1 MKHPTWPRT
10 SSSPFSSL
18 PFSNRSEF
26 FTTRLCARPPLPSPP
41 GAGDFSA
48 LPYDVLAKI
57 AASFDDPNLRAASL
71 VCRAWCEALRPLRE
85 AMALLLWGKRFKH
98 GHRGVGPNPDRALD
112 SFIKAAARGSALA
125 MVDAGLIY
133 WERGEKPKAMEFYH
147 KAAELGNPSAQCNLG
162 LSYLQAEP
170 PNTELAVKWLHKA
183 SVCGNVRAQY
193 QLALCL
199 HRGGGRVRSNLKEA
213 VGALSISSP
222 LLIMSEAVNLFF
234 QRGVC
239 VNGLELCLA
248 KWYMK
253 AAEGGYVRA
262 MYNISLCFSFGE
274 GLTRNHQL
282 ARKWMKRAADRGHS
296 KAQFEH
302 GLALFS
308 EGDMMKAVVYLELA
322 TRAGEKGAAHVKNA
336 VLHRLSS
343 ASRDHAMHLAN
354 SWRALPSS

>member
-1 MKHPTWPRT
+1 MKHRTWPRA
-10 SSSPFSSL
+10 SSSPFSSI
-18 PFSNRSEF
+18 PFSNSTISPANSGR
-26 FTTRLCARPPLPSPP
+26 TTRLCARPPPP
-41 GAGDFSA
+41 PPCGDFSA

-85 AMALLLWGKRFKH
+85 AMVLLRWGKRFKH
-98 GHRGVGPNPDRALD
+98 GRRGVRPNSDKALD
-112 SFIKAAARGSALA
+112 SFMKAAARGSALA

-133 WERGEKPKAMEFYH
+133 WERGEKPKAVELYL
-147 KAAELGNPSAQCNLG
+147 KAAELGNLSAQCNLG
-162 LSYLQAEP
+162 ISYLQADP
-170 PNTELAVKWLHKA
+170 PNTKQAFKWLSKA

-199 HRGGGRVRSNLKEA
+199 HRGGENIHGNMKEA
-213 VGALSISSP
+213 
-222 LLIMSEAVNLFF
+222 
-234 QRGVC
+234 
-239 VNGLELCLA
+239 A

-262 MYNISLCFSFGE
+262 MYNVSLCFSFGE
-274 GLTRNHQL
+274 GLPRNHQL

-343 ASRDHAMHLAN
+343 ASRDHAMHLAD

>member
-1 MKHPTWPRT
+1 MKHRTWPRA
-10 SSSPFSSL
+10 FSSL

-26 FTTRLCARPPLPSPP
+26 SAARSTRLCARPPPPSPP
-41 GAGDFSA
+41 GVGGEFSS

-85 AMALLLWGKRFKH
+85 AMVLLRWGKRFKH
-98 GHRGVGPNPDRALD
+98 GRRGVRPNVDKALD
-112 SFIKAAARGSALA
+112 SFTKAAVRGSALA

-133 WERGEKPKAMEFYH
+133 WERGEKPKAMELYL

-170 PNTELAVKWLHKA
+170 PNTEKAVKWLRKA

-199 HRGGGRVRSNLKEA
+199 HRSGGRVRSNLKEA
-213 VGALSISSP
+213 VGALSFSSP
-222 LLIMSEAVNLFF
+222 LLILSEVVNLFF
-234 QRGVC
+234 QGCVC
-239 VNGLELCLA
+239 A

-274 GLTRNHQL
+274 GLASNHQL

-343 ASRDHAMHLAN
+343 VSRDHAMHLAN

>member
-1 MKHPTWPRT
+1 MKHRTWPRV

-18 PFSNRSEF
+18 NFSNATAPRFSAAHSARS
-26 FTTRLCARPPLPSPP
+26 TRLCARPPPSPP
-41 GAGDFSA
+41 GADFTA
-48 LPYDVLAKI
+48 LPYDVMVRI
-57 AASFDDPNLRAASL
+57 AASFDHPNLRAASL

-85 AMALLLWGKRFKH
+85 AMVLLRSGKRFKH
-98 GHRGVGPNPDRALD
+98 GRRGVRPNADKALD
-112 SFIKAAARGSALA
+112 SFMKAAARGSALA

-133 WERGEKPKAMEFYH
+133 WERGEKPKAMELYLR
-147 KAAELGNPSAQCNLG
+147 AAELGNPSAQCNLG
-162 LSYLQAEP
+162 ISYLQGENARESSSSHAPFGFAEP
-170 PNTELAVKWLHKA
+170 PNTEQAVKWLYKA

-193 QLALCL
+193 QLALWL
-199 HRGGGRVRSNLKEA
+199 HRGGGRVCSNMKEA
-213 VGALSISSP
+213 VGS
-222 LLIMSEAVNLFF
+222 LLL
-234 QRGVC
+234 Q
-239 VNGLELCLA
+239 A

-262 MYNISLCFSFGE
+262 MYNISLCLSIGE
-274 GLTRNHQL
+274 GLSRNHQL

-343 ASRDHAMHLAN
+343 ASRDHAMHLAD
-354 SWRALPSS
+354 SWRALPSV

>member
-1 MKHPTWPRT
+1 MKHSTWPRA

-18 PFSNRSEF
+18 PFSNPTASQIS
-26 FTTRLCARPPLPSPP
+26 ARSPP
-41 GAGDFSA
+41 AADFSA

-57 AASFDDPNLRAASL
+57 VASFDGPNLRAVSL
-71 VCRAWCEALRPLRE
+71 VCRSWWEALRPLRE
-85 AMALLLWGKRFKH
+85 AMVLLRWGKRFKH
-98 GHRGVGPNPDRALD
+98 GRCGVRRNADKALD
-112 SFIKAAARGSALA
+112 AFTKAAARGSALA

-133 WERGEKPKAMEFYH
+133 WERGEKPMAMELYL

-162 LSYLQAEP
+162 ISYLQAEP
-170 PNTELAVKWLHKA
+170 PNTEQALKWLYKA

-199 HRGGGRVRSNLKEA
+199 HQNDGKIRGNMKEA
-213 VGALSISSP
+213 
-222 LLIMSEAVNLFF
+222 
-234 QRGVC
+234 
-239 VNGLELCLA
+239 A
-248 KWYMK
+248 KWYMR

-282 ARKWMKRAADRGHS
+282 ARKWMKRAADRGHG

-308 EGDMMKAVVYLELA
+308 DGDMMKAVVYLELA
-322 TRAGEKGAAHVKNA
+322 TRAGEKGASHVKNA

-343 ASRDHAMHLAN
+343 ASRDHAMHLAD
-354 SWRALPSS
+354 SWRALPSR